1 MSIYLKNL
9 LRFGFIIFI
18 QVFLLNR
25 VEVSWWQGS
34 GFPIF
39 TPLIYPII
47 IILLPFNTPPW
58 LSIIVGFCAGL
69 IVDASMNTPGMHAFA
84 TVLIAYFRTNVLNA
98 ILPRNL
104 SDYRMEAPSVKNMG
118 WVPYIVFASFLVL
131 FHHSCYFTIQLWD
144 IGNLSYLLM
153 KILATSLTSILFV
166 LAYALLF
173 TGQQRSSVIP
183 Q

>member
-1 MSIYLKNL
+1 MSIYLRNL

-18 QVFLLNR
+18 QLFLLNK
-25 VEVSWWQGS
+25 VEISWWQNS

-47 IILLPFNTPPW
+47 IILLPYNTPPW
-58 LSIIVGFCAGL
+58 VSILTGFFAGL

-98 ILPRNL
+98 VLPRNL
-104 SDYRMEAPSVKNMG
+104 SDYRMESPTVKTMG
-118 WVPYIVFASFLVL
+118 WFPYMVYAAFLIL
-131 FHHSCYFTIQLWD
+131 FHHSCYFTIQLWNVS
-144 IGNLSYLLM
+144 NLGYLLM
-153 KILATSLTSILFV
+153 KILATSITSMLFI

-173 TGQQRSSVIP
+173 TNQQRSAIQP
-183 Q
+183 